1 MGGVG
6 LIDKKMKKNQGKIGD
21 FAALAGLKRASDSVI
36 REFKSLYPS
45 HEELR
50 LNAWFLYFCHKGV
63 AGIVFE
69 TRKPLKSTVYLTQPR
84 DSKGLFIK

>member
-1 MGGVG
+1 LGGVG

-45 HEELR
+45 QTKRTGFCLFFLFYLR
-50 LNAWFLYFCHKGV
+50 SG
-63 AGIVFE
+63 
-69 TRKPLKSTVYLTQPR
+69 
-84 DSKGLFIK
+84 

>member
-45 HEELR
+45 QTKRTGFCLFFFVLLAKR
-50 LNAWFLYFCHKGV
+50 LK
-63 AGIVFE
+63 
-69 TRKPLKSTVYLTQPR
+69 R
-84 DSKGLFIK
+84 DLN